1 MAKLSDEELVNK
13 LEQTTGT
20 YCHAEDLDEC
30 KAAEVEMKSVHEQIL
45 DRMPERMGKV
55 DVAGIAREIVQKLG
69 YVSRSDDF
77 ELAQTILRSHLGGKS
92 E

>member
-1 MAKLSDEELVNK
+1 MAKLSDREL
-13 LEQTTGT
+13 LEKFRDAP
-20 YCHAEDLDEC
+20 HVLEDD
-30 KAAEVEMKSVHEQIL
+30 VL
-45 DRMPERMGKV
+45 DRMPDRMGKV

-77 ELAQTILRSHLGGKS
+77 ELAQTILRSHLEGKS